1 MRQFEQKNGGDQMFK
16 DNLPETHIWRDDGK
30 LPIVTFIIHDRLE
43 ALVRSVIPHYAT
55 KLDIRI
61 VSKPLD
67 RLSDIQRELLLL
79 KDAHVL
85 LGSDLIEASNSEEPV
100 APMISIRPS
109 MGDVLHSLIAA
120 RALDESIK
128 VVMNRAGF
136 EDIDD
141 ARTLFNQSF
150 TQHAFHSLDE
160 ARSLISDFANEPAT
174 VVIGD
179 SIAVELAEK
188 AGLRAYLGCTQKT
201 IRACLEQAI
210 ALILQQRTDA
220 ARQERLALLTHHLS
234 DGVMSVDA
242 RDRILSINPAMAAM
256 LGVPPESTVGRLLA
270 HACASLS
277 SVPLMRHDGEAT
289 PQVCRVRNRNMLV
302 LRFPL
307 HEGGE
312 RESSARASG
321 STFVCAR
328 QTQAVPVMTGSRHAM
343 QQHVARYRLENI
355 VGESPAIKNM
365 RLLAAQ
371 YATVDSTVL
380 ITGESGTGKE
390 LFAQGIHNASRRHG
404 GPFVAI
410 NCAALPESLLESEL
424 FGFEEGAFTGSR
436 KGGKPGLFEIAN
448 GGTVFLDEIGDM
460 PMPLQTRL
468 LRVLQEREVV
478 HIGGGEPI
486 AIDIRVIAATNRE
499 LQKDVASGR
508 FRGDLYYRLNVCH
521 LHLPPLRER
530 QVDIPELAL
539 FILGKTL
546 KQFGTMRSAE
556 EILTP
561 LLPVLTRYSWP
572 GNIREMENVLERLA
586 VCACSEAPEKLETGG
601 STENLRLVVPELF
614 SVQNTTDSAAAPP
627 LPLQQSMRASEEEM
641 IRAMLGVYHGNRAQ
655 AAKALGI
662 SRATL
667 WRKLQR
673 LPNPDT

>member
-1 MRQFEQKNGGDQMFK
+1 MFK
-16 DNLPETHIWRDDGK
+16 ENLAETHIRRDDGK
-30 LPIVTFIIHDRLE
+30 LPIVTFVIHDRLE

-67 RLSDIQRELLLL
+67 RLPDIPRELSLF
-79 KDAHVL
+79 KDTHVL
-85 LGSDLIEASNSEEPV
+85 LGSDLIEASGEEELS
-100 APMISIRPS
+100 APMITIQPA
-109 MGDVLHSLIAA
+109 MVDVLHSLTGIQPGGG
-120 RALDESIK
+120 SIK
-128 VVMNRAGF
+128 VVMNREGF
-136 EDIDD
+136 AELDD
-141 ARTLFNQSF
+141 ARALFNQTF
-150 TQHAFHSLDE
+150 TQHAFQSLDE
-160 ARSLISDFANEPAT
+160 ARNLIRGFATAPDT

-188 AGLRAYLGCTQKT
+188 AGLRSFLGCSQNT
-201 IRACLEQAI
+201 IRACLEKAI
-210 ALILQQRTDA
+210 ALILQQRTDEV
-220 ARQERLALLTHHLS
+220 RQERLALLTRHLS
-234 DGVMSVDA
+234 DGIMSIDA
-242 RDRILSINPAMAAM
+242 RDRIISINPAMAAM
-256 LGVPPESTVGRLLA
+256 LGVPPESTVGRMLA

-277 SVPLMRHDGEAT
+277 AVPLMRHEDEAT
-289 PQVCRVRNRNMLV
+289 PQVCRIRNRNILV
-302 LRFPL
+302 SRFPL
-307 HEGGE
+307 HDGGREG
-312 RESSARASG
+312 G
-321 STFVCAR
+321 STFVCSR
-328 QTQAVPVMTGSRHAM
+328 PTQTAPAATGYRHGK
-343 QQHVARYRLENI
+343 QQHVARYRLEHI
-355 VGESPAIKNM
+355 VGKSPAIKSM

-486 AIDIRVIAATNRE
+486 AIDIRVLAATNRE
-499 LQKDVASGR
+499 LQKDVTIGR

-530 QVDIPELAL
+530 QIDIPELAL

-546 KQFGTMRSAE
+546 KQFGTARSAE
-556 EILTP
+556 EIVTP
-561 LLPVLTRYSWP
+561 LLSMLTRYPWP

-586 VCACSEAPEKLETGG
+586 VCACSEAPEKLETIV
-601 STENLRLVVPELF
+601 SVANLRLVVPELF
-614 SVQNTTDSAAAPP
+614 SIQVEPGITASAP
-627 LPLQQSMRASEEEM
+627 LPLQLQQSMRASEEEM
-641 IRAMLGVYHGNRAQ
+641 IRAMLSAYHGNRAQ

-673 LPNPDT
+673 LPAADA

>member
-1 MRQFEQKNGGDQMFK
+1 MFK
-16 DNLPETHIWRDDGK
+16 EILTETHIWRDDGK
-30 LPIVTFIIHDRLE
+30 LPIVTFVIHDRLE

-67 RLSDIQRELLLL
+67 RLPDIAHELSLL
-79 KDAHVL
+79 KDTHVL
-85 LGSDLIEASNSEEPV
+85 LGSDLIEASCEEV
-100 APMISIRPS
+100 LGAPMISIQPS
-109 MGDVLHSLIAA
+109 LTDVMHALIAIQPVA
-120 RALDESIK
+120 GPIRI
-128 VVMNRAGF
+128 VMNRACF
-136 EDIDD
+136 AELDET
-141 ARTLFNQSF
+141 RSLFNPTF
-150 TQHAFHSLDE
+150 TQHSFRNLDE
-160 ARSLISDFANEPAT
+160 ARNLMRTCATEPDT

-179 SIAVELAEK
+179 SIAIELAEK
-188 AGLRAYLGCTQKT
+188 AGLRSFMGCSQNT
-201 IRACLEQAI
+201 IRVCLENAI
-210 ALILQQRTDA
+210 ALILQRRTDDV
-220 ARQERLALLTHHLS
+220 RQERLALLTRHLS
-234 DGVMSVDA
+234 DGIMSIDA
-242 RDRILSINPAMAAM
+242 RDRIVSINPAMATM
-256 LGVPPESTVGRLLA
+256 LGVPPESTVGRMLA

-277 SVPLMRHDGEAT
+277 AIPLMRHEDEAT
-289 PQVCRVRNRNMLV
+289 PQVCRIRNRYILV
-302 LRFPL
+302 SRFPL
-307 HEGGE
+307 HDGGREG
-312 RESSARASG
+312 G
-321 STFVCAR
+321 STFVCSR
-328 QTQAVPVMTGSRHAM
+328 QTQTAPAATGYRHGK
-343 QQHVARYRLENI
+343 QQHVARYRLEHI

-424 FGFEEGAFTGSR
+424 FGFEEGAFTGSK

-499 LQKDVASGR
+499 LQKDVAIGR

-530 QVDIPELAL
+530 QIDIPQLAL

-546 KQFGTMRSAE
+546 KQFSTAHSAE
-556 EILTP
+556 EIVTP
-561 LLPVLTRYSWP
+561 LLTMLTRYPWP

-586 VCACSEAPEKLETGG
+586 VCACSEAPERLETIG
-601 STENLRLVVPELF
+601 SAENLRLVVPELF
-614 SVQNTTDSAAAPP
+614 SLQVEPGVAPAPP
-627 LPLQQSMRASEEEM
+627 LQLQQSMRASEEEM
-641 IRAMLGVYHGNRAQ
+641 IRAMLSAYHGNRAQ

-673 LPNPDT
+673 LPAGDAS